1 MMAAEQLT
9 FWEVPRRKDFARK
22 VERLLMMYP
31 ALKAALQNDA
41 DWVPSATAH
50 YGDDAPRGTDI
61 SKPTEEWAIRRAQ
74 KAMLVKRIEAAL
86 DTLNVLERRFVE
98 LRYFSPVVRS
108 DVAIYM
114 ELGLSERTGQRLKSW
129 TLKKLATALN
139 LI

>member
-1 MMAAEQLT
+1 MAAEQLT
-9 FWEVPRRKDFARK
+9 FWEAPRRKDFARK

-31 ALKAALQNDA
+31 ALKAAVQNDA
-41 DWVPSATAH
+41 DWLPAMTAH
-50 YGDDAPRGTDI
+50 YGDDTPRGSMV

-114 ELGLSERTGQRLKSW
+114 ELGLSERSGQRLKSW